1 MRKLLCENAV
11 VAFDVYRVLWRQRLL
26 IAILTIAAVVSAY
39 AVVSR
44 QTKVYK
50 STTLIRVQQ
59 RVGDPTQV
67 GTALGIAQHLAQ
79 TYAHIVDT
87 DATAQRVYR
96 SLHGRVP
103 RDHVS
108 LSAEPVQD
116 LELLYISARSPDPQ
130 EAAAVANAAPEALR
144 QFIAEQPAVLRDAIE
159 VVNPAGP
166 SSTPV
171 SPRVKLS
178 LVIALLAGLVFN
190 SGLALLIEFLSDRL
204 RGVDELEALTGRPVL
219 ATVPPL
225 VFQSPGVS
233 RVHQLLEEKAAD
245 VPTPE
250 PATART
256 PRPRQRRTSG

>member
-1 MRKLLCENAV
+1 V
-11 VAFDVYRVLWRQRLL
+11 VAFDIYRVLWDRRLL
-26 IAILTIAAVVSAY
+26 IAALTIATVVSAY
-39 AVVSR
+39 VVVSR

-79 TYAHIVDT
+79 TYARIVDT
-87 DATAQRVYR
+87 DATADRVYR
-96 SLHGRVP
+96 LLHDRVP
-103 RDHVS
+103 RDRVR

-116 LELLYISARSPDPQ
+116 LELLYISATSPDPKQ
-130 EAAAVANAAPEALR
+130 AADVANAAPGALR
-144 QFIAEQPAVLRDAIE
+144 QFIAEQPAVLRDEIE
-159 VVNPAGP
+159 VINPAGA
-166 SSTPV
+166 STTPV

-178 LVIALLAGLVFN
+178 LVIAFLAGLVFN

-204 RGVDELEALTGRPVL
+204 RGVEELEALTGRPVL

-233 RVHQLLEEKAAD
+233 RLHQLLDAE
-245 VPTPE
+245 PTEAPE
-250 PATART
+250 PTALTARD
-256 PRPRQRRTSG
+256 PAPQPRQTSG